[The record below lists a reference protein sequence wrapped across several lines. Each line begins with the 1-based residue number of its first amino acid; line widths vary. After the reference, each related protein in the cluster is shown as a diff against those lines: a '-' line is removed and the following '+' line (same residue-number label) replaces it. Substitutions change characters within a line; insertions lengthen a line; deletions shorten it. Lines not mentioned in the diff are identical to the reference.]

1 MALLWRSVTAVDR
14 KRLDKLISR
23 ASSLLGCSLH
33 PVEVVGDRRRGAKL
47 SSMQQTD
54 SKPRKDTLTA
64 PESSFRD
71 PKHVKE

>member
-47 SSMQQTD
+47 SSMQQTRLQAQEGHTD
-54 SKPRKDTLTA
+54 GTREFL
-64 PESSFRD
+64 
-71 PKHVKE
+71 